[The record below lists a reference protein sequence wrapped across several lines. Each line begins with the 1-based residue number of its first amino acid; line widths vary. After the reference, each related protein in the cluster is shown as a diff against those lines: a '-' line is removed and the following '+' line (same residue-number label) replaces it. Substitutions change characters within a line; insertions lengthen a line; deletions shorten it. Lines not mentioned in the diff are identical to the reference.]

1 VTRYPACAPI
11 FLYLLTQQGTNEV
24 EITQLP
30 SSLEQD
36 SIRVDGIGNAII
48 SDVIYHP
55 PTSAQLN
62 EQHTEALKQLRTK
75 KKVLQDEKE
84 TLETQE
90 YILKQYSDS
99 VSVKDTAASSLQ
111 TFLEVYQERKTAINT
126 GLREV
131 GDKIQQVDDEIV
143 EENKRYN
150 KDEES
155 KIRATRITVIVT
167 ANVDGPAELS
177 VMYCQSLRPR

>member
-1 VTRYPACAPI
+1 M
-11 FLYLLTQQGTNEV
+11 TQQGTSEV

-30 SSLEQD
+30 SSLEAD

-48 SDVIYHP
+48 SDVVYHP
-55 PTSAQLN
+55 PTSTRSN
-62 EQHTEALKQLRTK
+62 EQHAESLRQLGVK
-75 KKVLQDEKE
+75 KKILQDEKG
-84 TLETQE
+84 TLEQQE
-90 YILKQYSDS
+90 QMLKQYSDS
-99 VSVKDTAASSLQ
+99 VSVKDTDASSLQ
-111 TFLEVYQERKTAINT
+111 TFLEVYEKRKAAINT

-131 GDKIQQVDDEIV
+131 SDKIRYVDDEIV

-177 VMYCQSLRPR
+177 VIYCQSPRPQEMRIRLI